1 VHEMSTPRGHATMTS
16 PTHDPYGRPLP
27 QPTPGPDA
35 WNSPLWG
42 DPRTVG
48 GYWNEQPVLEP
59 PAAPVLA
66 PPAPRSKAPRAL
78 AAVAAFVVALML
90 GFGVVKAL
98 PTGSDSTATPQ
109 QPSSSASALP
119 APSDSQDPNAQDPNA
134 QDPNAQDPNAGG
146 LPSDLPSGLPGS
158 GSDNGSSSSSGTTA
172 YPAAVAAVAPGL
184 VNITTTVGYDGSE
197 AAGTGVVL
205 TSDGIVLTNHHVVA
219 GSTSIKVAVA
229 GTTKTYSADV
239 LGYDATHDIAVI
251 KLRGASGMTTAP
263 LGNSDDVKVGDVVI
277 GLGNAGGKGGAPIPA
292 DGKVTGL
299 DKSITAMDSENG
311 TSENLTGLIETDA
324 GIQPGDSGGALVS
337 KDGKVI
343 GINTAGSTSNGRTTS
358 ATTQGYAVPINQAL
372 DIAQQIRDGKAS
384 ATVHIGASAFLG
396 IQVSGT
402 ASSSSGVRVA
412 GTISGSAA
420 AKAGIVAG
428 DRITAINGTKVTSNT
443 QLRTQLAPLHPG
455 DVISVTWTDSAGT
468 SHTQN
473 LTLGSGPIA

>member
-1 VHEMSTPRGHATMTS
+1 MTTP
-16 PTHDPYGRPLP
+16 PFDPR
-27 QPTPGPDA
+27 PTPEQVPGQDA

-42 DPRTVG
+42 DPHTVG
-48 GYWNEQPVLEP
+48 GYYDADPVLEP
-59 PAAPVLA
+59 PAAPVATVVA
-66 PPAPRSKAPRAL
+66 PTRSKTPRTL
-78 AAVAAFVVALML
+78 AAVAAFVVALLL
-90 GFGVVKAL
+90 GFGLVKAL
-98 PTGSDSTATPQ
+98 PSGTDDTAASWQ
-109 QPSSSASALP
+109 RPSSSASALP
-119 APSDSQDPNAQDPNA
+119 TPSTQDPNSGAQQDPNADQ
-134 QDPNAQDPNAGG
+134 
-146 LPSDLPSGLPGS
+146 PSGQPSGVPGD
-158 GSDNGSSSSSGTTA
+158 GGTGSSSSSGTTA

-229 GTTKTYSADV
+229 GTTKSYSADV
-239 LGYDATHDIAVI
+239 LGYDATHDVAVI

-277 GLGNAGGKGGAPIPA
+277 GLGNAGGAGGAPIPA
-292 DGKVTGL
+292 DGTVTGL

-337 KDGKVI
+337 KDGKVV

-358 ATTQGYAVPINQAL
+358 ATTQGYAIPINQAL

-384 ATVHIGASAFLG
+384 STVHIGQSGFLG

-402 ASSSSGVRVA
+402 ASSSTGVRIS

-420 AKAGIVAG
+420 AKAGLVAG

-443 QLRTQLAPLHPG
+443 ALRTQLAPLHPG
-455 DVISVTWTDSAGT
+455 DVVSITWIDGAGA
-468 SHTQN
+468 SHTHN
-473 LTLGSGPIA
+473 VTLGVGPIA

>member
-1 VHEMSTPRGHATMTS
+1 MTTP
-16 PTHDPYGRPLP
+16 PFDPRYAPEP
-27 QPTPGPDA
+27 VPGQDA

-42 DPRTVG
+42 DPHTVG
-48 GYWNEQPVLEP
+48 GLYDDQPVLEP
-59 PAAPVLA
+59 PAAPVATAVA
-66 PPAPRSKAPRAL
+66 PTRSRTPRAL
-78 AAVAAFVVALML
+78 AAVAAFVVALIL
-90 GFGVVKAL
+90 GFGLVKAL
-98 PTGSDSTATPQ
+98 PSGTDDAAASWQRPT
-109 QPSSSASALP
+109 SSATAQP
-119 APSDSQDPNAQDPNA
+119 APSDSQDPNSGAQQDPNA
-134 QDPNAQDPNAGG
+134 DQ
-146 LPSDLPSGLPGS
+146 PSGLPSFVPGNGGS
-158 GSDNGSSSSSGTTA
+158 GTGGSSSSGTTA

-229 GTTKTYSADV
+229 GTTKSYAADV
-239 LGYDATHDIAVI
+239 LGYDATHDVAVI

-263 LGNSDDVKVGDVVI
+263 LGNSDDVQVGDVVI
-277 GLGNAGGKGGAPIPA
+277 GLGNAGGAGGAPIPA
-292 DGKVTGL
+292 DGRVTGL
-299 DKSITAMDSENG
+299 GKSITAMDSENG

-343 GINTAGSTSNGRTTS
+343 GINTAGSTSGNRATS
-358 ATTQGYAVPINQAL
+358 ATTQGYAIPINQAL

-384 ATVHIGASAFLG
+384 STVHIGQSGFLG

-402 ASSSSGVRVA
+402 APSSGGVRIS

-420 AKAGIVAG
+420 AQAGLVAG

-443 QLRTQLAPLHPG
+443 ALRTQLAPLHPG
-455 DVISVTWTDSAGT
+455 DVVSITWTDGAGA
-468 SHTQN
+468 SHTRN
-473 LTLGSGPIA
+473 VTLGAGPIA

>member
-1 VHEMSTPRGHATMTS
+1 MTS

-27 QPTPGPDA
+27 EPTPGPDA

-42 DPRTVG
+42 DPHTVG
-48 GYWNEQPVLEP
+48 GYWNEQPVIEP

-66 PPAPRSKAPRAL
+66 PPAPKSKTPRAL
-78 AAVAAFVVALML
+78 AAVGAFIVALLL

-98 PTGSDSTATPQ
+98 PTGTDTPAAVQ

-119 APSDSQDPNAQDPNA
+119 APSDSQDPTSQDPA
-134 QDPNAQDPNAGG
+134 AQDPNAGALPTD
-146 LPSDLPSGLPGS
+146 LPSDFPGS
-158 GSDNGSSSSSGTTA
+158 GSSSDAGNSSGSGTTS

-239 LGYDATHDIAVI
+239 LGYDATHDVAVI

-263 LGNSDDVKVGDVVI
+263 LGNSDDVQVGDVVI

-299 DKSITAMDSENG
+299 DKSITAEDSENG

-358 ATTQGYAVPINQAL
+358 ATTQGYAIPINQAL

-384 ATVHIGASAFLG
+384 STVHIGASAFLG

-402 ASSSSGVRVA
+402 ASSSAGVRVA
-412 GTISGSAA
+412 GTVSGSAA

-428 DRITAINGTKVTSNT
+428 DRITAINGTKVSSNT
-443 QLRTQLAPLHPG
+443 QLRTALAPLHPG
-455 DVISVTWTDSAGT
+455 DVISITYTDSAGT

-473 LTLGSGPIA
+473 VTLGSGPVS